1 MSGFSIEQLV
11 FDPTST
17 EDTHNVGAY
26 VRASDGTLITHTTD
40 GAKERLDVNTGVEYA
55 EGTAFAGG
63 ERGAFMLAVN
73 ESGNYAP
80 LRVNDDGEL
89 LVDVTVTTGADKA
102 EDSAAVS
109 GDIGSFVLAVRQDT
123 LANSVSADGDYGA
136 FKLNSVGALW
146 VQNYRNAPASGNNA
160 AASNVVSVTNV
171 ATAVP
176 TTPLTNRTKIVLQNR
191 STAVP
196 VTIGFS
202 AGVTYG
208 AGTVLNPGSSVELEV
223 AAGVL
228 VHAITSG
235 ALLAANIAYFELG
248 FNP

>member
-1 MSGFSIEQLV
+1 MSGFAIEQLV
-11 FDPTST
+11 FDPTAVD
-17 EDTHNVGAY
+17 DTHSVGAF
-26 VRASDGTLITHTTD
+26 VRAGSDGALITHTAD
-40 GAKERLDVNTGVEYA
+40 GGKERLDVNIGVEYA

-102 EDSAAVS
+102 EDSAHAS
-109 GDIGSFVLAVRQDT
+109 GDIGSYVLAVRQDT
-123 LANSVSADGDYGA
+123 LANSVSADGDYGS

-146 VQNYRNAPASGNNA
+146 VQNYKNAPASGHNA
-160 AASNVVSVTNV
+160 ADEAVTNV
-171 ATAVP
+171 TDAATPVP
-176 TTPLTNRTKIVLQNR
+176 AAALANRTKIVLQNR
-191 STAVP
+191 SKTVP

-202 AGVTYG
+202 NAITFG
-208 AGTVLNPGSSVELEV
+208 AGPNLSPGSSVELEI
-223 AAGVL
+223 AANVTL
-228 VHAITSG
+228 HAIADTG
-235 ALLAANIAYFELG
+235 KNADLASYELA